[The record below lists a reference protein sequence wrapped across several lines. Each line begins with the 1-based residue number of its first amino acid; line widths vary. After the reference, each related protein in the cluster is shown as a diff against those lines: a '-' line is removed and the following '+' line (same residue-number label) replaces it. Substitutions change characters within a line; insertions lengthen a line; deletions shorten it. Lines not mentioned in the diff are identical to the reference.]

1 MPLVFLLGGARSGK
15 SRLAQLLALQAGGP
29 VTFIA
34 TGEPRDAEMEERIA
48 RHRTERPSTWRTI
61 EEPVD
66 LLGALRSAGPEDCV
80 IVDCLTLWVSNLLH
94 AGRPAA
100 DVIAASVECARQ
112 AAERGHDTIVVSNE
126 VGLGI
131 VPANELARVYR
142 DTLGSVN
149 SAFADAAHRTALVV
163 AGRAVELNPLS
174 RFLVGADAGA

>member
-1 MPLVFLLGGARSGK
+1 MPLVFLVGGARSGK

-34 TGEPRDAEMEERIA
+34 TGEPRDAEMKKRIA

-61 EEPVD
+61 EEPLD
-66 LLGALRSAGPEDCV
+66 LLGALRSVGPEDCV
-80 IVDCLTLWVSNLLH
+80 IVDCLTLWVSNLLD
-94 AGRPAA
+94 AGRAAA
-100 DVIAASVECARQ
+100 DVLAASVECAQR
-112 AAERGHDTIVVSNE
+112 AAQRRRDTIVVSNE

-149 SAFADAAHRTALVV
+149 SVFAEAAHRTSLVV
-163 AGRAVELNPLS
+163 AGRAIELNSMS
-174 RFLVGADAGA
+174 RFLAGADAGA